1 MHLYP
6 HHTRPCRSGLMTRK
20 TRNASETGIALA
32 RDRWHG
38 SVVGSEAC
46 GFTRRHFPA
55 ITLRVS
61 GLGCDTEFR
70 PSGKIHG
77 AFRTYPD
84 SVSFARRANF
94 RVAGEAENR
103 RLMAVRVTAAEHHS
117 SPLALAPTSIAR
129 QGDSASPA
137 FLRFQCLNQS
147 VRYG

>member
-1 MHLYP
+1 M
-6 HHTRPCRSGLMTRK
+6 RPYQDFRHGKTEAHPSPESRSRAIDGK
-20 TRNASETGIALA
+20 EVPSGSKPAAS
-32 RDRWHG
+32 
-38 SVVGSEAC
+38 
-46 GFTRRHFPA
+46 PA
-55 ITLRVS
+55 ATSPPSPLRVS

-70 PSGKIHG
+70 PSGKKHG
-77 AFRTYPD
+77 AFRIYPD

-147 VRYG
+147 VLYW